1 MLKSFLQQT
10 ALPTYPSRHN
20 FLPAVTDGTD
30 LPVTSG
36 DAVQAAAALLMHAA
50 GGRPLLPVAPKAM
63 AVLVQMPAPE
73 AYLGNGARFLPV
85 SLPAGTAQPAAHDAP
100 AALRALAG
108 AIRSATA
115 AFRTNPEEP
124 LAAMADT
131 EALAAAPAP
140 RMLAFLAAERLP
152 RLTCSVNYVPAQPK
166 VRIQMV
172 GVEPEQWPPIGCCL
186 VLAGCMPSLH
196 CSQCAEYSHSPTRTL
211 QMDLGQGTPAVAD
224 RELTHPL
231 ARGMVV
237 IRGAEQVG
245 GGGAGTT
252 NRVAG

>member
-1 MLKSFLQQT
+1 
-10 ALPTYPSRHN
+10 
-20 FLPAVTDGTD
+20 
-30 LPVTSG
+30 
-36 DAVQAAAALLMHAA
+36 
-50 GGRPLLPVAPKAM
+50 
-63 AVLVQMPAPE
+63 MPAPE

-166 VRIQMV
+166 VGAECFCILICCMV
-172 GVEPEQWPPIGCCL
+172 VPPIGSCHAQAACSYL
-186 VLAGCMPSLH
+186 NAVRLAG
-196 CSQCAEYSHSPTRTL
+196 
-211 QMDLGQGTPAVAD
+211 
-224 RELTHPL
+224 
-231 ARGMVV
+231 
-237 IRGAEQVG
+237 
-245 GGGAGTT
+245 
-252 NRVAG
+252 N